1 MQTFQSAHNEF
12 LLLIGHTSPITHRLA
27 ADRIQRMRELAASV
41 EERLL
46 VLHAANVWL
55 GTTTT
60 LVRTAKQLT
69 DETLPLVMILKKDLD
84 MQKRG
89 GAGAPP
95 PANVAPV
102 ISPASSSGGKK
113 DDGFFDDL
121 PFDKRPPRAPK
132 AKVRPS
138 KVMQPGPLDSAL
150 EKARGLDSE
159 DELRAWCV
167 FGGDIGTYG
176 GIPRG
181 RFVNTPTITASNEA
195 IARMYRER
203 RINRT
208 WATSKDWDVDAALVE
223 DVTLLKYLI
232 HGEYKTEHIA
242 YEAYH
247 LLPFMRRFGG
257 PQLGF
262 AFTDAHRKL
271 IKAKMIARCKAGT
284 YELTSGWD
292 EKLRPTLLA
301 AWEQARDTDAD
312 GGAAVP
318 VGAKP

>member
-1 MQTFQSAHNEF
+1 MQTFESAKNEF

-27 ADRIQRMRELAASV
+27 ADRLQRMRELAKSA
-41 EERLL
+41 EEIGHVRQAT
-46 VLHAANVWL
+46 HVWL
-55 GTTTT
+55 STVNT
-60 LVRTAKQLT
+60 LVRLTKQIT
-69 DETLPLVMILKKDLD
+69 DETLPLVVIVKQD
-84 MQKRG
+84 MDK
-89 GAGAPP
+89 GASGQDARATRRHP
-95 PANVAPV
+95 PAVVGPV
-102 ISPASSSGGKK
+102 CGDCKK
-113 DDGFFDDL
+113 DDGFLDDF
-121 PFDKRPPRAPK
+121 PFDAAPASRAR
-132 AKVRPS
+132 KVRPS
-138 KVMQPGPLDSAL
+138 KVMQPGPLEPAL
-150 EKARGLDSE
+150 DKIRGLNSE

-167 FGGDIGTYG
+167 FGESMGADGR
-176 GIPRG
+176 IPRG
-181 RFVNTPTITASNEA
+181 KFVPCPTITASNAA

-203 RINRT
+203 LIKRT
-208 WATSKDWDVDAALVE
+208 WATPKNWDVDTALVE

-242 YEAYH
+242 FEAYH

-271 IKAKMIARCKAGT
+271 MKAKMIARCKAGT

-312 GGAAVP
+312 GGADLP